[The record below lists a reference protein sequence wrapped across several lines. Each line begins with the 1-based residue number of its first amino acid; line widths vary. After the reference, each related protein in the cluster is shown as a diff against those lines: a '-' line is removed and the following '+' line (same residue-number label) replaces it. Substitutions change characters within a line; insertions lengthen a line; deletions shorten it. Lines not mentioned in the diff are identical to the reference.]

1 MNAKEISQRLSAQA
15 EAVAVYLLP
24 NGKRQG
30 QEWRVGSTDGEEG
43 DSLGVRIAGGKVG
56 VWSDFATGEAGDLL
70 DLWQVVRGV
79 SYTEALDECRKWLGV
94 ETPDFAVS
102 PSKNY
107 VRPSKP
113 QCQQAEGELL
123 DYLVNERKLDPET
136 VDAFKV
142 RITGKGEILFPQL
155 RGKELINIKYLKP
168 RKSAGEKN
176 GWRQESDAE
185 PCLFGWQAMR
195 DNTRSIVITEGEID
209 AMSVHNAGYPALSI
223 PSGAKNTEWISSEF
237 DRLERFD
244 DIVLMFDMDE
254 AGQGMVE
261 DVAKRLGLERVRSAH
276 LPLKDANE
284 MIKAGRDDELLQ
296 AIAAA
301 KPLNPKELKSARD
314 FEEQVIDIFTGKN
327 TEETG
332 IQLPWQKT
340 HHKIMLRPSE
350 LSVWTGI
357 NGHGKSLLLGYVMLH
372 AIAQGHKV
380 CIFSGEMKPKRTLER
395 LVRQTVGNGQPTEAA
410 VGRAFDFLNDNL
422 WIFDQVGST
431 KIQRLLDV
439 FAYAYKRHGIT
450 HFVIDSMMMCGIAQD
465 DYNGQI
471 RFLNALCDF
480 KNLYNVHIHLVAHP
494 RKNEDENK
502 ASGKMDVKGSGT
514 ITDMADNV
522 FSVWR
527 NKPKEENPDKHA
539 DQSDAI
545 LKCMKQRNGEW
556 EGNVLLWFKPESG
569 QYAESSK
576 YPAITLYDK
585 PQLRIVGG
593 AA

>member
-15 EAVAVYLLP
+15 EAVVVYLLP
-24 NGKRQG
+24 HGRRQG

-56 VWSDFATGEAGDLL
+56 VWSDFATGEKGDLL
-70 DLWQVVRGV
+70 DLWQSVRGI
-79 SYTEALDECRKWLGV
+79 SYQETLDECRKWLGV
-94 ETPDFAVS
+94 EAPDFAVS
-102 PSKNY
+102 PVKSY
-107 VRPSKP
+107 TRPKKP
-113 QCQQAEGELL
+113 NCKPAEGGLL

-136 VDAFKV
+136 VDAFLV
-142 RITGKGEILFPQL
+142 RVTDSGEILFPQL
-155 RGKELINIKYLKP
+155 RGKELINVKYLKP
-168 RKSAGEKN
+168 RKSPAEKN

-185 PCLFGWQAMR
+185 PCLFGWQTMS

-209 AMSVHNAGYPALSI
+209 AMSVHNVGYPALSI
-223 PSGAKNTEWISSEF
+223 PSGAKNTEWIATEY

-254 AGQGMVE
+254 VGQGMVE
-261 DVAKRLGLERVRSAH
+261 DVAKRIGLERVRVAQ

-284 MIKAGRDDELLQ
+284 MLKADRDDELLQ

-301 KPLNPKELKSARD
+301 KPLNPRELKSAKD
-314 FEEQVIDIFTGKN
+314 FEEQVIDILTGKN
-327 TEETG
+327 TEEIG
-332 IQLPWQKT
+332 IHLPWQKT
-340 HHKIMLRPSE
+340 HHKIMLRPDE
-350 LSVWTGI
+350 LSIWTGI

-395 LVRQTVGNGQPTEAA
+395 MVKQIVGNGRPTEEA
-410 VGRAFDFLNDNL
+410 VARAFDFLNENL

-556 EGNVLLWFKPESG
+556 EGNVLLWFKSDSG

-585 PQLRIVGG
+585 PHLRVVGG
-593 AA
+593 AK